1 MTKKIAKVL
10 KAIAVGIFGV
20 HATIWA
26 GILLTFGCMKI
37 YDIFWN
43 PSSISVCFGSMNV
56 GGYLSWFT
64 MLAMVVCVYHMDQ
77 IINEETEEEI
87 EES

>member
-10 KAIAVGIFGV
+10 KAIAVGIFGIN
-20 HATIWA
+20 ATVWA

-43 PSSISVCFGSMNV
+43 PSSISVCFGSMNL

-77 IINEETEEEI
+77 IIKEETRKEI